1 MPVAKKK
8 STNKTTA
15 RKKTAKTKTT
25 KKTSTRKKSS
35 FGNASSGSH
44 LAYGAFS
51 DFKFNKRT
59 SSFGKLTVPTGMR
72 PVSDF
77 RKTRRPFTI
86 MPFGPSGRWLENG
99 HAGAGSSGAPMQ
111 FGSDSL
117 KGRTVNPS
125 GYLSTW
131 NGQPRII
138 PPSWNPLLLQGNNT
152 FREGVNS
159 PKLSNVVVPSGPM
172 ANSFGR
178 YHPVTP
184 RNMTSFGKR
193 GGMVANQGARK
204 SKGWAKTARKIDR
217 GSLPKRCFL
226 GSGMRYPV
234 CNDDEQFD
242 CRGILAAI
250 QRSKKGSKVRK
261 SAVRKGKDLGCAWA
275 SKYA

>member
-1 MPVAKKK
+1 
-8 STNKTTA
+8 
-15 RKKTAKTKTT
+15 
-25 KKTSTRKKSS
+25 
-35 FGNASSGSH
+35 
-44 LAYGAFS
+44 
-51 DFKFNKRT
+51 
-59 SSFGKLTVPTGMR
+59 
-72 PVSDF
+72 
-77 RKTRRPFTI
+77 
-86 MPFGPSGRWLENG
+86 
-99 HAGAGSSGAPMQ
+99 MQ

-131 NGQPRII
+131 HGQPRII

-159 PKLSNVVVPSGPM
+159 PKLSNVVVPSGAM

-184 RNMTSFGKR
+184 RQMPALSFGKR
-193 GGMVANQGARK
+193 GGKVANQGARK

-217 GSLPKRCFL
+217 SSLPRRCFL
-226 GSGMRYPV
+226 GKGMRYPV

-250 QRSKKGSKVRK
+250 QRSRRGSKVRRA
-261 SAVRKGKDLGCAWA
+261 AVKKGKDLGCAWA